1 MRTTLT
7 LDEDVAAKLRAE
19 ARRSGN
25 SFKETVN
32 EALRRGLLPSPGKAK
47 EGPFRVKAR
56 DLGRLPPGLS
66 LDSVASLLE
75 QVEGP
80 LHR

>member
-1 MRTTLT
+1 
-7 LDEDVAAKLRAE
+7 VAGKLRAE
-19 ARRSGN
+19 ANRSGR

-32 EALRRGLLPSPGKAK
+32 EALRRGLLAAPSRAR
-47 EGPFRVKAR
+47 EAPFRVKAR
-56 DLGRLPPGLS
+56 DLGRLRPGLS
-66 LDSVASLLE
+66 LHGVASLLE